1 MGKTKKIRQQI
12 NDYIHKK
19 DICCEKTKYAF
30 INRRMVIEQL
40 LRLYGEMAEWR
51 KDKGNYG
58 YLAMDILW
66 LMNLDKKNAQH
77 TQLFLTIE
85 RKMYK
90 KDKYDKE
97 RIMTFLHEV
106 PLYYLMALLGYAH
119 YLHELVLS
127 DKLP

>member
-1 MGKTKKIRQQI
+1 MGKTKKIRQKI
-12 NDYIHKK
+12 NDYIHKH
-19 DICCEKTKYAF
+19 DICCEKQELAM

-40 LRLYGEMAEWR
+40 LRLYEEIAEWR
-51 KDKGNYG
+51 KDKGNFN
-58 YLAMDILW
+58 YLAMDILY
-66 LMNLDKKNAQH
+66 LMQRTKDDDFP
-77 TQLFLTIE
+77 LFQSIE

-97 RIMTFLHEV
+97 RIRAFLYEV
-106 PLYYLMALLGYAH
+106 PLYYLMSLLGYAH